1 MGDEHDD
8 LDVDFDFKSMLSHID
23 DPNAFGMDMLSP
35 PPPQNVRANAPP
47 LHPGTRSHQT
57 LSMGEMLDSK
67 LFKPDAPWSI
77 GGSRQGLTAAPPPAT
92 FNGAVRS
99 NRSNSG
105 AIISTRLRA
114 ASDMHTQGFLT
125 VEEKS
130 LMKDLILSRN
140 PRFKEE
146 YANAERTNNWFNLQ
160 QFLRT
165 YHRTSPSNSLS
176 MAIDDLT
183 TEFEAL
189 ATPPPPLPHGHQNF
203 GHMLAE
209 ASANAANMSK
219 SVRKRMASQSTPVAR
234 PKKTTSSGKKT
245 DPNSLIAIK
254 TRAGTLD
261 DSEKMKVEES
271 KVPVPEAPSPTV
283 ATRSDASSPAVSAAA
298 TTTSSLP
305 LKPISQMDDKE
316 LEIEAAIAAA
326 DGDSEAV
333 AKIRK
338 NERERRRRLA
348 VSNGFDELFELLKLP
363 QAAQIDKVSILRK
376 AIDRIRELEARV
388 KELEEQPV
396 SNEKSGR
403 RRNSTEPLA

>member
-1 MGDEHDD
+1 MEEPDD

-23 DPNAFGMDMLSP
+23 DPNSFGLDLMSP
-35 PPPQNVRANAPP
+35 PAVNGLGKTTAPP
-47 LHPGTRSHQT
+47 LHPGSSRQAQA

-67 LFKPDAPWSI
+67 LFRPDAPWSI
-77 GGSRQGLTAAPPPAT
+77 GGSRQGLTAAPPPPT
-92 FNGAVRS
+92 FNGAVRN

-114 ASDMHTQGFLT
+114 ASDMFQQGFLT
-125 VEEKS
+125 SEEKS

-140 PRFKEE
+140 ARFKEE

-165 YHRTSPSNSLS
+165 YPRSSPANSLS

-189 ATPPPPLPHGHQNF
+189 ATPPPPMPHQHYGS
-203 GHMLAE
+203 MLAD
-209 ASANAANMSK
+209 ASAAAGLSK
-219 SVRKRMASQSTPVAR
+219 PVRKRMASQSTPVAR
-234 PKKTTSSGKKT
+234 PKKTTSSTKKL
-245 DPNSLIAIK
+245 DPASLMALK
-254 TRAGTLD
+254 SRSTTFD
-261 DSEKMKVEES
+261 EQEKAVSPASAEEV
-271 KVPVPEAPSPTV
+271 KMAPVDLKDQGST
-283 ATRSDASSPAVSAAA
+283 SSSPGASPPPTNSSSGQTA
-298 TTTSSLP
+298 TSSLP
-305 LKPISQMDDKE
+305 TKPISQMDDKE

-388 KELEEQPV
+388 KELEEV
-396 SNEKSGR
+396 SGKKTVQME
-403 RRNSTEPLA
+403 TA